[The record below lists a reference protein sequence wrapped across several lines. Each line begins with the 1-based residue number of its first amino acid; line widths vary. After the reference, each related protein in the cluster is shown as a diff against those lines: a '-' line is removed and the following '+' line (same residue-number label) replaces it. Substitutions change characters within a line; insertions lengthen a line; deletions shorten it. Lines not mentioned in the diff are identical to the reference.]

1 MRGVRRPGR
10 FGERGMLALEF
21 AILAPIL
28 LMLLLFLMACG
39 RYFQTSSLLENAAR
53 DGARAATQ
61 ARTFDSAQSAVDDAV
76 TRTLAQKAPE
86 SCKTTASGAITT
98 AGFTAGSPITVEVK
112 CTIDYRDLG
121 LLGIDQDVTVRR
133 SFTSTLDAYRGVR

>member
-1 MRGVRRPGR
+1 VRWRD
-10 FGERGMLALEF
+10 ERGMLALEF

-28 LMLLLFLMACG
+28 LVLLLFLMACG
-39 RYFQTSSLLENAAR
+39 RYFQTSSILENAAR

-61 ARTFDSAQSAVDDAV
+61 ARTAAGAQDVVNRAV
-76 TRTLAQKAPE
+76 TRSMDQRVAE
-86 SCKTTASGAITT
+86 SCKNSVQGVITT
-98 AGFTAGSPITVEVK
+98 ADFTAGAPITVQVT

-121 LLGIDQDVTVRR
+121 LLGMNDDVTISR

>member
-1 MRGVRRPGR
+1 MRYRGSR
-10 FGERGMLALEF
+10 GERGMLALEF

-28 LMLLLFLMACG
+28 LVLLLFLMACG
-39 RYFQTSSLLENAAR
+39 RYFQTSSILENAAR

-61 ARTFDSAQSAVDDAV
+61 ARTANGAQDAVDDAV
-76 TRTLAQKAPE
+76 SRALNQKVAP
-86 SCKTTASGAITT
+86 SCASSVKGVISSADFA
-98 AGFTAGSPITVEVK
+98 AGTPITVEVS

-121 LLGIDQDVTVRR
+121 LLGMSNDVTISR